1 MDKVIR
7 TDRLVLRPLVDAD
20 APGIAR
26 LIGTLDVS
34 RWLTVVPHPYSE
46 QDARDFIR
54 DFASDWRFGIEIAG
68 EIAGVIEIA
77 NSLGYWL
84 GQPHW
89 GHGYMSEA
97 AQGIVTAWF
106 SANDTPI
113 KSGYFTDNAR
123 SGAVLR
129 KLGFRPG
136 AVIAEHSLAQGRD
149 VALQQMQLSRADWLA
164 RHG

>member
-1 MDKVIR
+1 MDRVI
-7 TDRLVLRPLVDAD
+7 TTKRLRLRPLQDAD

-46 QDARDFIR
+46 DDARDFIR
-54 DFASDWRFGIEIAG
+54 DFASDWRFGIEIDG
-68 EIAGVIEIA
+68 QIAGVIEIA
-77 NSLGYWL
+77 KSLGYWL
-84 GQPHW
+84 GQPYW

-97 AQGIVTAWF
+97 TQAIVSTWF
-106 SANDTPI
+106 LSNDTPI

-136 AVIAEHSLAQGRD
+136 DVVTEHSLAQGRD
-149 VALQQMQLSRADWLA
+149 VPLQQMHLSRADWLA